1 MSFNQ
6 KQLIAVFT
14 YDGVT
19 NALLVPDAMPEPGLA
34 AEPYPLTI
42 VACPTGP
49 RPLFVTDL
57 EFMTGDIVITDPSN
71 DVYVGW
77 DIASAVDGTATPT
90 FTVIQAYT
98 ADGDLPLIHDNSLS
112 TTALQAV
119 VNIPVN
125 LFNYVGQS
133 RASPDVMYATL
144 AAQPANKLRAP
155 IRIAEDSIF
164 RVRLGCYVGGSLTAV
179 TGNLDWSVAVWGFYV

>member
-6 KQLIAVFT
+6 KQLICVFT
-14 YDGVT
+14 YDAVT

-49 RPLFVTDL
+49 RPLFITDL
-57 EFMTGDIVITDPSN
+57 EWMTGDIGITDPSN

-98 ADGDLPLIHDNSLS
+98 ADGDLPLIHDNSVS

-119 VNIPVN
+119 VNVPVN
-125 LFNYVGQS
+125 LLAYVGQT

-144 AAQPANKLRAP
+144 AAQPASVRRSP
-155 IRIAEDSIF
+155 IRVAADSLF
-164 RVRLGCYVGGSLTAV
+164 RIRLGCYVSGSLTAV
-179 TGNLDWSVAVWGFYV
+179 TGNLDWSVAVWGFYA